1 MQYGL
6 SIISIIVKKKK
17 NTVRK
22 FHEKFKNIPPYTTII
37 VKIPISF
44 IQ

>member
-6 SIISIIVKKKK
+6 SIISIIVKK